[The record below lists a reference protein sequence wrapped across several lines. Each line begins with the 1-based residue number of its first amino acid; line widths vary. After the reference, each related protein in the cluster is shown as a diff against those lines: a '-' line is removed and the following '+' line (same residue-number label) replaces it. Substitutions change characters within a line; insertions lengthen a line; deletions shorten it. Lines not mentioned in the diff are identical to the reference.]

1 VETPLYNVT
10 AELNDLR
17 DRLHRVEQE
26 REQALVIAED
36 AQATV
41 RRLDRERAKL
51 EAALAEV
58 RTEAARLRDLLGCC
72 HAELLE
78 TKIARTRQPPAPCP
92 AGEGT
97 AEYVEELQVTLE
109 ELQVTAEDLQ
119 ETNDAL
125 QAANATLERRV
136 AERTESLNKALGERD
151 ALLRSK
157 DLLIRE
163 VNYRVRNSLQL
174 VSSLLRLQADRHK
187 DPVLRQ
193 ELGGASA
200 RIEAVVRVH
209 SMLHDVGSAERVRF
223 DRYLQM
229 ICSALKASFKIDGRL
244 RELELEADPLEL
256 PADMAVPLGLVVNEL
271 VTNAFRHAFREGQ
284 PGTVWVQL
292 ARESDGIHRLTVADD
307 GRGLPKKVDLSGRIG
322 LGLQMVAAMAVQLGA
337 KLSIGRK
344 AGARFTL
351 TLPLLSSPPRR
362 SA

>member
-1 VETPLYNVT
+1 METPLYNAA
-10 AELNDLR
+10 AEPNDLR
-17 DRLHRVEQE
+17 NQLHRAEQE

-41 RRLDRERAKL
+41 RRLEREMAKL
-51 EAALAEV
+51 ETALVEV
-58 RTEAARLRDLLGCC
+58 RTEAARLRNLVGHG

-78 TKIARTRQPPAPCP
+78 TKIARARQLPAPCP
-92 AGEGT
+92 AGEST
-97 AEYVEELQVTLE
+97 AEHAEELQVILE
-109 ELQVTAEDLQ
+109 ELQVTAGNLQ
-119 ETNDAL
+119 AVNDAL

-163 VNYRVRNSLQL
+163 IDYRVRNSLQL
-174 VSSLLRLQADRHK
+174 ISSLLRLQADRHK
-187 DPVLRQ
+187 DPVLRR

-209 SMLHDVGSAERVRF
+209 SMLHDAGSTERVQF
-223 DRYLQM
+223 DRYLQT
-229 ICSALKASFKIDGRL
+229 ICSALKVSFKVDGRH
-244 RELELEADPLEL
+244 RELELEADPLDL
-256 PADMAVPLGLVVNEL
+256 PADMAVPLALVVNEL
-271 VTNAFRHAFREGQ
+271 VTNAFQHAFREGQ

-292 ARESDGIHRLTVADD
+292 AREPDGMHRLTVADD

-337 KLSIGRK
+337 KLSIGHK

-351 TLPLLSSPPRR
+351 TLPLLPPRL
-362 SA
+362 A